1 VNKYLTVFIFLVIA
15 SVCRF
20 ALAGQYPLDNFTEDA
35 HRGIGGQASVSV
47 DRENAKFGLGCL
59 AVEYDL
65 SKADRAD
72 IHFDTRGRELGKIE
86 FWLRGDGSSNNA
98 RLAWR
103 AFKFDANGNP
113 RDVSGECAID
123 VKLDFIE
130 WRQFSVRPPDNA
142 EKGALVRFVLLQ
154 VSKPQDSKQPA
165 GTVLLDEMTVDS
177 PASRLPGSVMLAAP
191 KRLDGSADRV
201 WLALDVRNYSPNDK
215 AACTLQAR
223 LLDSR
228 GNRISELRQQ
238 WDAPPGSSQEKQ
250 FAFDAKLEGFIPP
263 LEFNCQFVAA
273 ALNSDISISRK
284 IPMPTS
290 QDVLDDFSNV
300 TDLWR
305 GGGALLEQY
314 LETSE
319 QPVYRFDVQ
328 TALSR
333 VAGDGPAGPFALEWR
348 YDLSNGG
355 RDDVFYAQFMP
366 GAPISMSLWV
376 KGDGSGN
383 RIVAGVRDWGRRVR
397 GGGNYSRYYELP
409 LGTLDFIDWRQFTV
423 TLPGEGMGA
432 YDSMGPGNTD
442 YPLELSGLSVRTGGK
457 DFPASGTIRVGMITL
472 ANQVKSSDAI
482 AVRIAGKQDDGLYRA
497 GADAATITAF
507 NALLSRPRKMRLTWS
522 LRGRDDAELA
532 KGSEDF
538 DLAPVSHKSFAAAFP
553 NATPVIA
560 AAAPITLNAVVRDV
574 DDAAATAGAD
584 AVFSI
589 PNAVTTWDFDT
600 RREYT
605 GGFQPATN
613 MPGNVMADLPGP
625 IIGPV
630 EEPGA
635 KRKAL
640 PLRWSTSRRGSPR
653 QRNSPGDLA
662 SALSAITIDRALPGL
677 PVKLSVDVFGDG
689 SGVAFYPVFCG
700 KGTEPHDT
708 YQNNVNTLTGE
719 VRIDFTGWRRLEF
732 LAPLVHNLWKTDN
745 AYNRHRPTYPLN
757 LCLVAAA
764 DDTTKGESGQLLID
778 DLRVETQLPPPECL
792 RMSLAADDASDFL
805 APSAPVRV
813 RLENL
818 SLAGPRKLNVDAVL
832 SGPDGTEIA
841 RVQRQVDV
849 PPGGQ
854 AMLPLVEKGL
864 PRGGY
869 WLAAAAEDAI
879 ARAAL
884 YRPIVV
890 MAPGDLEPNATWPE
904 SFAAV
909 QTASWPEVIIRAD
922 VLRRAVGEGRELVNL
937 DWDLLENRPEQ
948 FDFDSVVNRLK
959 SLRAAGFRTRMF
971 LGFAAH
977 WASGDG
983 MELRQR
989 GAYWR
994 NTRHVGYTPDF
1005 WHVPED
1011 IADWD
1016 NYVQR
1021 LMREAGELVDVWS
1034 FWDNPDVPGLLELP
1048 PERAVAMLKCVR
1060 TWQRRYSPQSQ
1071 VLLAGLNVGT
1081 TVGYLKALHD
1091 AGGDDLYDIVN
1102 VKVNPGVL
1110 PPEVWG
1116 LCEYL
1121 LGLQAAAPGKDV
1133 LISEMDWPVEGD
1145 RDSRGNRS
1153 VRGDNDGRPQ
1163 PDGSGF
1169 NAIGQ
1174 ARNVARMA
1182 LLCHWMGIRQPILR
1196 LSNTDHY
1203 PTGTGLAY
1211 RLDLGISGARH
1222 TTRYMVPRPAY
1233 LALMTVRRWLGDL
1246 KPYARVEVDD
1256 LSPSNTHVLV
1266 YSTPKGSAAVL
1277 WRVEGSAALELPDA
1291 MKPSEAFNAYGTP
1304 ATPEGRTVR
1313 VSQTPV
1319 MLAFDGQPAEAV
1331 HLALLAASFHPGE
1344 TEEKEMAMRQ
1354 TDCLLPAAK
1363 PSADA
1368 HRYQAKGS
1376 IQPLKVR
1383 GIIPAQGVVEMDGL
1397 AGIEQ
1402 ESFELAC
1409 PPASDMVLRKR
1420 FQLAGK
1426 GFKAEVIVNGKP
1438 AGTLDLAHTRAELQG
1453 GPRDAHFIIPRSL
1466 LAADGRQKIEL
1477 RYDSPA
1483 NSLGYRAFSL
1493 KARAIPLGQLSPVYA
1508 AQAVGEMRLD
1518 RNVVGDDLKVMT
1530 TAYRRGIGTHA
1541 WSVIEYPLNG
1551 QYASFSTLAGVD
1563 ACSDGRGTVKFEILG
1578 DGRTLSGTVADP
1590 ETGQKREVLG
1600 KTDLVS
1606 GLADARRMTVDV
1618 TGVNRLTLVVHDA
1631 DDGNKADAAD
1641 WLEPVLECKLAQ

>member
-1 VNKYLTVFIFLVIA
+1 MIRMTQLIILISTIA
-15 SVCRF
+15 ALAPRC
-20 ALAGQYPLDNFTEDA
+20 LAGQYLIDNFTEDT
-35 HRGIGGQASVSV
+35 HRAINGQASVAA

-59 AVEYDL
+59 AIEYDL
-65 SKADRAD
+65 TKADRVD
-72 IHFDTRGRELGKIE
+72 IHFDSRGREIGKVD
-86 FWLRGDGSSNNA
+86 FWLRGDGSSNNV
-98 RLAWR
+98 RLVWR
-103 AFKFDANGNP
+103 AFKFDNNGNA
-113 RDVSGECAID
+113 RDLPGDHATD
-123 VKLDFIE
+123 VKLDFID

-142 EKGALVRFVLLQ
+142 EKDALVRFALVQ
-154 VSKPQDSKQPA
+154 ITKPQDSQQPA
-165 GTVLLDEMTVDS
+165 GTILLDEMTVDS
-177 PASRLPGSVMLAAP
+177 PASRLPGSVALAAP
-191 KRLDGSADRV
+191 KLLDGPSGRV
-201 WLALDVRNYSPNDK
+201 WIALDVRNYNPNDK

-223 LLDSR
+223 LLDSK

-238 WDAPPGSSQEKQ
+238 WDALPGSSQEKE

-263 LEFNCQFVAA
+263 LELNCQFLAA

-290 QDVLDDFSNV
+290 QDVLEDFSNV

-305 GGGALLEQY
+305 GGNALLEQY

-319 QPVYRFDVQ
+319 QPVYVFDVR
-328 TALSR
+328 TVVGR
-333 VAGDGPAGPFALEWR
+333 VASEAPFGPFALEWR

-366 GAPISMSLWV
+366 GAPIAMSVWV

-383 RIVAGVRDWGRRVR
+383 RLIAGVRDWGRRVR
-397 GGGNYSRYYELP
+397 GGGNYSRHYELP
-409 LGTLDFIDWRQFTV
+409 LCSLDFSEWRQFTV
-423 TLPGEGMGA
+423 NLPGEGKGA
-432 YDSMGPGNTD
+432 YDSMGPGYTD

-457 DFPASGTIRVGMITL
+457 DFPASGTIRVGMITIG
-472 ANQVKSSDAI
+472 NQVKSSDAI
-482 AVRIAGKQDDGLYRA
+482 AVRIAGKQDDGLYHA
-497 GADAATITAF
+497 GAGAATVTAL
-507 NALLSRPRKMRLTWS
+507 NTLLSRGRKMRLTWS
-522 LRGRDDAELA
+522 LRGRDDVELA
-532 KGSEDF
+532 KGSDDF
-538 DLAPVSHKSFAAAFP
+538 DLAASAHRSFAIAFP
-553 NATPVIA
+553 AVTPA
-560 AAAPITLNAVVRDV
+560 MASAAPITLTATVRDV
-574 DDAAATAGAD
+574 DDAAATASAD

-589 PNAVTTWDFDT
+589 PNAAITWDFDVH
-600 RREYT
+600 REYT
-605 GGFQPATN
+605 WGFQPATLV
-613 MPGNVMADLPGP
+613 PGTVMADVAGP
-625 IIGPV
+625 AIGPV

-635 KRKAL
+635 KRKTLAL
-640 PLRWSTSRRGSPR
+640 PWSKARR
-653 QRNSPGDLA
+653 NA
-662 SALSAITIDRALPGL
+662 SARRDSPADSVTSLSAVTIDPALPGL

-732 LAPLVHNLWKTDN
+732 RAPLVHNLWKTDN

-764 DDTTKGESGQLLID
+764 DDATKGESGRLLLD
-778 DLRVETQLPPPECL
+778 GLRVETQLPPSECL

-805 APSAPVRV
+805 APSLPVNL

-818 SLAGPRKLNVDAVL
+818 SLGAPRKLKVDAVL
-832 SGPDGTEIA
+832 SGPDGAEIA
-841 RVQRQVDV
+841 RVQRRADV
-849 PPGGQ
+849 PPAGHVIV
-854 AMLPLVEKGL
+854 PLAEKGL

-869 WLAAAAEDAI
+869 WLAAGAEDAT

-884 YRPIVV
+884 HRPIVI
-890 MAPGDLEPNATWPE
+890 MAPNDLEPDAAWPE

-909 QTASWPEVIIRAD
+909 QTAHWPEVIIRAD
-922 VLRRAVGEGRELVNL
+922 ALRRAAGEGRELVNL

-948 FDFDSVVNRLK
+948 FDFDSVVGRLK
-959 SLRAAGFRTRMF
+959 TLRAAGFRTRMF

-983 MELRQR
+983 MELRRR

-1016 NYVQR
+1016 NYVYR
-1021 LMREAGELVDVWS
+1021 LMREAGELVDTWS

-1048 PERAVAMLKCVR
+1048 PERAVEMLKCVR
-1060 TWQRRYSPQSQ
+1060 TWQRRYSPQSE

-1081 TVGYLKALHD
+1081 SVGYLKALHD
-1091 AGGDDLYDIVN
+1091 AGGDDLYDTVN
-1102 VKVNPGVL
+1102 VKVNPGVH

-1116 LCEYL
+1116 LREYI

-1133 LISEMDWPVEGD
+1133 LISEMDWPVE
-1145 RDSRGNRS
+1145 
-1153 VRGDNDGRPQ
+1153 PTQ

-1169 NAIGQ
+1169 NALGQ

-1182 LLCHWMGIRQPILR
+1182 LLCHWMGVQQPIMR

-1222 TTRYMVPRPAY
+1222 TTRYMVPRPAF
-1233 LALMTVRRWLGDL
+1233 LALMTVRRWLQTGGRFPATEAVAEKPAPTGL
-1246 KPYARVEVDD
+1246 KPYAQVELDD
-1256 LSPSNTHVLV
+1256 LSPGNSHVLI
-1266 YSTPKGSAAVL
+1266 YSTPNGSAAVL
-1277 WRVEGSAALELPDA
+1277 WRVEGAAALDLPESI
-1291 MKPSEAFNAYGTP
+1291 KLSEAFNAYGAP
-1304 ATPEGRTVR
+1304 VSPEGRAIR
-1313 VSQTPV
+1313 LSQTPV
-1319 MLAFDGQPAEAV
+1319 LITFDGQSPEAV
-1331 HLALLAASFHPGE
+1331 HLALLAASIHPDE
-1344 TEEKEMAMRQ
+1344 TEANEKVMHQ
-1354 TDCLLPAAK
+1354 NDCLLPAVKA
-1363 PSADA
+1363 SAEA
-1368 HRYQAKGS
+1368 HQYQAKGS
-1376 IQPLKVR
+1376 VQPLKAR
-1383 GIIPAQGVVEMDGL
+1383 GIIPARGAVDADGL

-1409 PPASDMVLRKR
+1409 PASADMVLCKR
-1420 FQLAGK
+1420 FELAGE
-1426 GFKAEVIVNGKP
+1426 GFRAKVIANGKP
-1438 AGTLDLAHTRAELQG
+1438 AGVLDLTHTRTELQG
-1453 GPRDAHFIIPRSL
+1453 GLRDAHFIIPRSL

-1477 RYDSPA
+1477 RYDAPG
-1483 NSLGYRAFSL
+1483 NSFAYRAFRL
-1493 KARAIPLGQLSPVYA
+1493 RTPAIPLGQLSPIYA
-1508 AQAVGEMRLD
+1508 AQAVGEMRLH
-1518 RNVVGDDLKVMT
+1518 RNVVGDELKVMT

-1551 QYASFSTLAGVD
+1551 QFASFSVLAGVD

-1578 DGRTLSGTVADP
+1578 DGRTLSGTATDP
-1590 ETGQKREVLG
+1590 KTGQTREVLG
-1600 KTDLVS
+1600 KTDLAS
-1606 GLADARRMTVDV
+1606 GLAEPRRMTVDV

-1641 WLEPVLECKLAQ
+1641 WLEPVLQCK